1 MAADKP
7 CPQLQPSL
15 FIICFHQ
22 LHSLSSSTNFSKFEK
37 LKNKRQFLLDQNR
50 YFFSGCQ
57 FVFLSTITTV
67 NTNSLKNLIFQEANE
82 ALKHHSEES
91 FSRLVV
97 SMEEK
102 FEESLKA
109 EKEQMEVA
117 FKLKAKDHD
126 LYDRLA
132 SSPVT
137 TRSNSRR
144 ASLVKISSMSDLL
157 ALKAPTL
164 DSLESMGPE
173 QVKQKFIVLMDHFYA
188 AVDEI
193 RALRARLSK
202 AQDTIDAME
211 IDKLRFEE
219 SFKRTIVMQ
228 EQQENLM
235 SKRIQDLT
243 NKLLVSEKAVRQLK
257 ERKHSRKHSIAH
269 AANHRQQHHIQA
281 THSDSGTTDT

>member
-1 MAADKP
+1 M
-7 CPQLQPSL
+7 
-15 FIICFHQ
+15 
-22 LHSLSSSTNFSKFEK
+22 T
-37 LKNKRQFLLDQNR
+37 FLI
-50 YFFSGCQ
+50 
-57 FVFLSTITTV
+57 VF
-67 NTNSLKNLIFQEANE
+67 QDANE

-164 DSLESMGPE
+164 DSLEAMGPDE
-173 QVKQKFIVLMDHFYA
+173 LKKKFIVLMDHFYA

-193 RALRARLSK
+193 RALRKNLSK

-243 NKLLVSEKAVRQLK
+243 NKLLVSEKTVRQIK
-257 ERKHSRKHSIAH
+257 ERKHSRKHSIA
-269 AANHRQQHHIQA
+269 ASNHRQVQHIQA
-281 THSDSGTTDT
+281 TQSDSGTTDT

>member
-1 MAADKP
+1 MPESYYMGHFRFGLHNLMAIFGMSIP
-7 CPQLQPSL
+7 Y
-15 FIICFHQ
+15 
-22 LHSLSSSTNFSKFEK
+22 NFSTLTKP
-37 LKNKRQFLLDQNR
+37 LKYL
-50 YFFSGCQ
+50 C
-57 FVFLSTITTV
+57 T
-67 NTNSLKNLIFQEANE
+67 FQEANE

-137 TRSNSRR
+137 TGSNSRR

-164 DSLESMGPE
+164 DSLEAMGSE
-173 QVKQKFIVLMDHFYA
+173 ELKAKFIVLMDHFYA

-211 IDKLRFEE
+211 IDKLRLEIYILE
-219 SFKRTIVMQ
+219 SGNF
-228 EQQENLM
+228 NPSL
-235 SKRIQDLT
+235 
-243 NKLLVSEKAVRQLK
+243 
-257 ERKHSRKHSIAH
+257 
-269 AANHRQQHHIQA
+269 
-281 THSDSGTTDT
+281 

>member
-1 MAADKP
+1 
-7 CPQLQPSL
+7 
-15 FIICFHQ
+15 
-22 LHSLSSSTNFSKFEK
+22 
-37 LKNKRQFLLDQNR
+37 
-50 YFFSGCQ
+50 
-57 FVFLSTITTV
+57 
-67 NTNSLKNLIFQEANE
+67 
-82 ALKHHSEES
+82 
-91 FSRLVV
+91 
-97 SMEEK
+97 MEEK

-137 TRSNSRR
+137 TGSNSRR

-164 DSLESMGPE
+164 DSLEAMGSE
-173 QVKQKFIVLMDHFYA
+173 ELKAKFIVLMDHFYA

-211 IDKLRFEE
+211 IDKLRLEIYILE
-219 SFKRTIVMQ
+219 SG
-228 EQQENLM
+228 NLNP
-235 SKRIQDLT
+235 S
-243 NKLLVSEKAVRQLK
+243 LLRKAVNLLANSSLIDCN
-257 ERKHSRKHSIAH
+257 SRYNFWYS
-269 AANHRQQHHIQA
+269 
-281 THSDSGTTDT
+281 